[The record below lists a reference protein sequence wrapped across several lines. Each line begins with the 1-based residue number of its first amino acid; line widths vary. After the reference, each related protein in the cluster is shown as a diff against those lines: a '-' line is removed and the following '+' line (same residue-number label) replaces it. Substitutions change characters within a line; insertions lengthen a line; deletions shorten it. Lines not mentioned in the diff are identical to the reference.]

1 MMDPSI
7 INLTEVKAM
16 LKMKTEDT
24 EAYSF
29 VKLLLS
35 GKDKNMLNNKNER
48 VQSTLHFEQTCHGSR
63 WNAEF
68 TDQMGSQSRH
78 SASTRSM
85 HDGSRRNAEFT
96 DQVGSQSR
104 PSASTRSMHDA
115 QPRENSWLK
124 RSLSAPIK
132 IPTCSLVSYDNGVD
146 ELMERMK
153 YDKATWNMYRRITS
167 HRRNMPHINGSCV
180 SPNPT
185 FPSLP
190 DEVEQ
195 DNANSIP
202 QFPMS

>member
-35 GKDKNMLNNKNER
+35 GKDENRLNNKNER

-78 SASTRSM
+78 
-85 HDGSRRNAEFT
+85 
-96 DQVGSQSR
+96 
-104 PSASTRSMHDA
+104 SASTRSMHDA